1 VNVISRTINRKAD
14 TMASTCMTD
23 LPSGHDQRTIR
34 HMTDADRFTFSA
46 ADGTTIAARHWPA
59 AGETRT
65 VLIVAH
71 GMGEHSGRYR
81 EPLAPLA
88 ARGIAIY
95 APDHR
100 GHGATAPEGTH
111 GDLGPGGFAAL
122 VDDLAVLTR
131 HAAAEHPDAVVVL
144 LGHSM
149 GSFAAQAFAP
159 IHADLIDGLALSG
172 SAALEAL
179 ALAGPASL
187 EAFNAPFKPARTPF
201 DWLSRDAGEVD
212 RYIADPWCGFSVDAA
227 GQASMIALAP
237 QMTDATTLPKD
248 LPVYMVSGLAD
259 PLAMAIEPLI
269 ARYREAGLVVTTDLY
284 PDARH
289 EVFNETNRAEVVER
303 FAAWLGTVRRRT
315 RP

>member
-1 VNVISRTINRKAD
+1 
-14 TMASTCMTD
+14 MTD
-23 LPSGHDQRTIR
+23 T
-34 HMTDADRFTFSA
+34 DRFTFTAS
-46 ADGTTIAARHWPA
+46 DGTTIAARYWA
-59 AGETRT
+59 AQGATRT

-71 GMGEHSGRYR
+71 GMGEHAARYR
-81 EPLAPLA
+81 EPLAPLTA
-88 ARGIAIY
+88 QGVAIY

-131 HAAAEHPDAVVVL
+131 LAAAKHPDAAVVL

-159 IHADLIDGLALSG
+159 IHAGLIDALALSG

-179 ALAGPASL
+179 ALDGPASL
-187 EAFNAPFKPARTPF
+187 EAVNAPFEPGRTPF
-201 DWLSRDAGEVD
+201 DWLSRDAAEVD
-212 RYIADPWCGFSVDAA
+212 KYIADPWCGFSVDAA

-237 QMTDATTLPKD
+237 QMMDAAALPKD
-248 LPVYMVSGLAD
+248 LPVYIVSGLAD
-259 PLAMAIEPLI
+259 PLAVAIEPLI
-269 ARYREAGLVVTTDLY
+269 ARYRNAGLAVTTDLY

-289 EVFNETNRAEVVER
+289 EVFNEINRAEVVER
-303 FAAWLGTVRRRT
+303 FAAWLTTVKRRAR
-315 RP
+315 